1 MTILSLPGEDVCV
14 TQYNCFESILN
25 IISRDVSKDNI
36 SQQLSTDR
44 LVRSGKHTHDVSQS
58 QAENKHSLTGAQR
71 GGVGMGVF
79 LNNFS
84 TILIVYNQCPKL

>member
-1 MTILSLPGEDVCV
+1 MTILSLPSEDVCV

-25 IISRDVSKDNI
+25 IISRDVSKNNV

-44 LVRSGKHTHDVSQS
+44 LVRSGKRTHDVSQS

-71 GGVGMGVF
+71 GGEGMGVF
-79 LNNFS
+79 LMNLD
-84 TILIVYNQCPKL
+84 LI